1 MRYGENVLT
10 DGSGKTILKAFF
22 STVPKGKREFR
33 EHHHSECEI
42 STIISGSGVYT
53 VNKREYPFSAGDVFL
68 FGGDEIHCLT
78 DISDNF
84 LLLNIQ
90 FEPRMLWSESDTF
103 SALRIFF
110 ARNDSFENR
119 IKRNS
124 FTENIHKQIINL
136 HTELSEKRD
145 GYRAIVKYLLF
156 SMLIT
161 LVREYNYVDVNE
173 EYTYLENTSVQMQNA
188 IDYINQNLENKLT
201 LSDIAHHAAMS
212 PTYFSAV
219 FKKMNSLSP
228 WEYITIKRVEAA
240 ISLLKSTKLT
250 KLDIA
255 QKCGFSSSS
264 NFYKAF
270 VSVTGKTPSN
280 FCKKSNIL

>member
-22 STVPKGKREFR
+22 STVPKGKREFQR
-33 EHHHSECEI
+33 ASIDSECEI

-201 LSDIAHHAAMS
+201 LSDIAHA
-212 PTYFSAV
+212 
-219 FKKMNSLSP
+219 
-228 WEYITIKRVEAA
+228 
-240 ISLLKSTKLT
+240 
-250 KLDIA
+250 
-255 QKCGFSSSS
+255 CG
-264 NFYKAF
+264 N
-270 VSVTGKTPSN
+270 VSHIFFGG
-280 FCKKSNIL
+280 F

>member
-1 MRYGENVLT
+1 MKYGEVTLDDKKGNHVL
-10 DGSGKTILKAFF
+10 SAFY
-22 STVPKGKREFR
+22 STVNQGKRAYR

-53 VNKREYPFSAGDVFL
+53 VNKREYSFSAGDVFL

-103 SALRIFF
+103 SALRIFS

-119 IKRNS
+119 IKRNA
-124 FTENIHKQIINL
+124 FTENIHKQIITL

-145 GYRAIVKYLLF
+145 GYRAIARYLLF

-161 LVREYNYVDVNE
+161 LVREYNYVNVNE

-201 LSDIAHHAAMS
+201 LTDIAHHAAMS

-270 VSVTGKTPSN
+270 VSITGKTPSN
-280 FCKKSNIL
+280 FCKKSNI